1 MPPKPRPL
9 SKAGNAAPLNEE
21 DAAKAMPPPP
31 NPPPAMRILEP
42 EMKALSSCLQNA
54 TVKAGQIYKFY
65 HNVEKLG
72 VQQYSPGPPRVLSAS
87 LGREIEKYDQLCDA
101 IEAQL
106 LRAITVLQRD
116 LSREQR
122 RIREAEAAT
131 VISPVVSAP
140 PTSTTSEPMDAAPP
154 TSAST
159 PRPSPSGSSN
169 NPMSRRPSNISI
181 SSLHRAPFPLKIDL
195 PSPSLRM
202 SQDDMS
208 AFSGKLA
215 SPINLNSSQA
225 LGPPEFNAEIM
236 AAFAS
241 AAPDGVDRTVDIDL
255 TTDDVEVGG
264 QELITMGNTADKPIE
279 LDLDSMDIDIA
290 SMTDLFGD
298 TTEPSN
304 DGDAFSADAVL
315 PDRPVKSE
323 EDLDI
328 QILDAFT
335 SGSADHDDIFGLAGS
350 DSGDLPGVKP
360 PPPDAQL
367 SHAQSPG
374 SMLASFEA
382 AANLGS
388 LDSQPTANS
397 QNLNIPDG
405 GFEFLGPE
413 YFSNTQDPGSSS
425 TMDFQQLLSTMG
437 NSLDTGDTA
446 TQNEEPNKQ

>member
-1 MPPKPRPL
+1 
-9 SKAGNAAPLNEE
+9 
-21 DAAKAMPPPP
+21 
-31 NPPPAMRILEP
+31 
-42 EMKALSSCLQNA
+42 
-54 TVKAGQIYKFY
+54 
-65 HNVEKLG
+65 
-72 VQQYSPGPPRVLSAS
+72 
-87 LGREIEKYDQLCDA
+87 
-101 IEAQL
+101 
-106 LRAITVLQRD
+106 
-116 LSREQR
+116 
-122 RIREAEAAT
+122 
-131 VISPVVSAP
+131 
-140 PTSTTSEPMDAAPP
+140 MDAAPP

-215 SPINLNSSQA
+215 SPINLNSAQA
-225 LGPPEFNAEIM
+225 LGPPEFNAELM

-315 PDRPVKSE
+315 PDKPVKSE

-335 SGSADHDDIFGLAGS
+335 SGSADHDDIFGLAG
-350 DSGDLPGVKP
+350 DASGDLPEVKP
-360 PPPDAQL
+360 PSDAQL

-382 AANLGS
+382 ATANLGS
-388 LDSQPTANS
+388 LDTQPTASS
-397 QNLNIPDG
+397 QNLSIPDG

-413 YFSNTQDPGSSS
+413 YFANAQDHGSTS
-425 TMDFQQLLSTMG
+425 TMDFQQLLNTMG
-437 NSLDTGDTA
+437 NSLDPGDAA
-446 TQNEEPNKQ
+446 TQNTEPSKP